1 MCSGY
6 PWRCPVTGPA
16 LGYDTG
22 MEIRGRY
29 GFHAP
34 SEVVFN
40 NLTDPDRAHR
50 WLPFGVNLERCGPDR
65 VRLVALHGSAECEVD
80 AAAEDMRLTL
90 RSLQLPR
97 VQGTAYVEDDPA
109 GGSQVHVLVSADGVD
124 LDAQSVRDLL
134 DEAMRHLCSD
144 VDDNF
149 NTG

>member
-1 MCSGY
+1 
-6 PWRCPVTGPA
+6 
-16 LGYDTG
+16 
-22 MEIRGRY
+22 MEIIGRY

-50 WLPFGVNLERCGPDR
+50 WLPFGVDVERCGPDR
-65 VRLVALHGSAECEVD
+65 VRLITPLVSPECEVD
-80 AAAEDMRLTL
+80 AVAEDMRLTL
-90 RSLQLPR
+90 RSLQPPL

-109 GGSQVHVLVSADGVD
+109 GGSQIHVVVTADGVD
-124 LDAQSVRDLL
+124 LDPQKVRDAL
-134 DEAMRHLCSD
+134 DETMRHLCSD

>member
-1 MCSGY
+1 
-6 PWRCPVTGPA
+6 
-16 LGYDTG
+16 
-22 MEIRGRY
+22 MEISGRY

-50 WLPFGVNLERCGPDR
+50 WLPSGVNMQRCGSDR
-65 VRLVALHGSAECEVD
+65 VRLIAPLGVAECEVD

-90 RSLQLPR
+90 RSLHAPR
-97 VQGTAYVEDDPA
+97 VQGTAYVTDDPA
-109 GGSQVHVLVSADGVD
+109 GGSEVHIVVSAEGVD
-124 LDAQSVRDLL
+124 LDPQSVREVL
-134 DEAMRHLCSD
+134 DETMSHLCSD